1 MTMLLTSDR
10 RPALGI
16 RASKT
21 SPVIVAT
28 DGKPQSDGAV
38 MIGHLL
44 AGTDDVLRIVSVL
57 RTAPTIPD
65 VGAAIT
71 TDIDRT
77 RRADLR
83 EAAVLQTARQ
93 FGAPFPVEMHDG
105 DPARVVARIAHEA
118 GASIIVC
125 GLGRHNVVDRILGDE
140 TALRFVRLSD
150 VPVLAVAEKA
160 AGAPS
165 AVVVACDFSET
176 SLRAARLAAMIAASG
191 ATIYLVHVAP
201 RFSSEEPDDWGRDYK
216 DDALDSLHRTK
227 REMRFDEKTIV
238 QPILLQG
245 DTVTELLRF
254 AANVNADLIAT
265 GSHGHGFVARMLI
278 GSVATRIVRASTCS
292 VLTVPHAAVLTD
304 ARTAVAPP
312 LGRAVPRDDWDAALF
327 AFTKRNAG
335 RLSLLEVDDVE
346 IGAQAQEFDYQF
358 RGAAFDHND
367 GRITLMFGGDDF
379 GNGHHLTRGIAKP
392 TAVNVLTE
400 PGGRDLALRIG
411 HGKGQTLLT
420 FVG

>member
-1 MTMLLTSDR
+1 MTTLLTADR

-21 SPVIVAT
+21 SPVLVAT
-28 DGKPQSDGAV
+28 DGQSQSDGALNL
-38 MIGHLL
+38 GNLL
-44 AGTDDVLRIVSVL
+44 AGADDVLRVVSVL
-57 RTAPTIPD
+57 RPAPAVPD
-65 VGAAIT
+65 VGAAMT

-83 EAAVLQTARQ
+83 ERAVLQTARQ
-93 FGAPFPVEMHDG
+93 FGSPFPVEMHDG
-105 DPARVVARIAHEA
+105 DPARVVARLAHEA
-118 GASIIVC
+118 GASVIVC

-140 TALRFVRLSD
+140 TALRFVRLAD

-160 AGAPS
+160 TAAPS
-165 AVVVACDFSET
+165 SIVVACDFSET
-176 SLRAARLAAMIAASG
+176 SLRAARFAAMIAAPG

-201 RFSSEEPDDWGRDYK
+201 RFPADERDAWGRGYK
-216 DDALDSLHRTK
+216 DDALDSLARTK
-227 REMRFDEKTIV
+227 QQMRVDDNTIV

-245 DTVTELLRF
+245 DTVPELLGF
-254 AANVNADLIAT
+254 AGSVNADLIAT
-265 GSHGHGFVARMLI
+265 GSHGHGFVARMLV
-278 GSVATRIVRASTCS
+278 GSVATRILRASTCS

-304 ARTAVAPP
+304 ARTAVAVPF
-312 LGRAVPRDDWDAALF
+312 GTSVPRDDWDSALF
-327 AFTKRNAG
+327 DFTRRNAG
-335 RLSLLEVDDVE
+335 RLSLLEVDDAE

-379 GNGHHLTRGIAKP
+379 GNGHHLTRGIAMP
-392 TAVNVLTE
+392 TAVDILRE
-400 PGGRDLALRIG
+400 RGGRDMALRIS

-420 FVG
+420 LVG